1 MGLFGWSYPAGCSGP
16 PEDSCGE
23 PCPGSEEAWALLES
37 HGVDE
42 TVIQQVCKII
52 DDLAIEA
59 NRECL
64 YCLELHAKAVL
75 AAEAEFSD
83 MDQNSE

>member
-1 MGLFGWSYPAGCSGP
+1 MSKFGWSYPAGCSGP
-16 PEDSCGE
+16 PDENGGE

-52 DDLAIEA
+52 DDLAIQA
-59 NRECL
+59 SRECPH
-64 YCLELHAKAVL
+64 CLDAHAKAVL
-75 AAEAEFSD
+75 ESEAAFTKLDKESD
-83 MDQNSE
+83 